1 MRNTEVWH
9 SLGSRCCGHIGRTQ
23 LGHALSQFMLFP
35 TQVCVYAYDN
45 GSIHKIPD
53 GKKLLQSQQV
63 REVKVLAAKPD
74 NLSLIP

>member
-35 TQVCVYAYDN
+35 TQVSVFMLMITDL
-45 GSIHKIPD
+45 SIKYQKVKSYYRAFSKF
-53 GKKLLQSQQV
+53 GK
-63 REVKVLAAKPD
+63 
-74 NLSLIP
+74 